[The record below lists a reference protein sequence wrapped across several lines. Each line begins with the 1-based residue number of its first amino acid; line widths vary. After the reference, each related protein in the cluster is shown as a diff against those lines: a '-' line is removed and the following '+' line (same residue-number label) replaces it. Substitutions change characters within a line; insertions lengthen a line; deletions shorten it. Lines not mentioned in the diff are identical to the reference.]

1 MKNFET
7 VYSAWDGDKLVGM
20 ICVMD
25 DGVMDAYIHY
35 LLVKPDYQ
43 LKGIGKKLISKV
55 KQYYS
60 DYINITIVV
69 PGEVS
74 KAFEYSEFK
83 KANDKV
89 PMYIK
94 RTFYR

>member
-1 MKNFET
+1 MNHYDTIF
-7 VYSAWDGDKLVGM
+7 SAWDGDELVGM

-83 KANDKV
+83 KASDKV
-89 PMYIK
+89 PMYIQ